1 MIVRVRRAFT
11 LSLAVLLASL
21 GACDGGGAGGGA
33 ASAGPV
39 SATIMGTVLYRE
51 RMMLPPGVELKVQLE
66 DISRADALAEVLAV
80 VTQTPEGGPPF
91 AFAIDYDAGRIDERR
106 RYALRA
112 TITLD
117 GNLMFTTTEYTD
129 PFQAGPIEM
138 MVERVP
144 QRVRQ

>member
-1 MIVRVRRAFT
+1 MTRLARWTGA
-11 LSLAVLLASL
+11 LSFVLLAPL
-21 GACDGGGAGGGA
+21 TGCGDGGAGGDA
-33 ASAGPV
+33 TSAEP
-39 SATIMGTVLYRE
+39 SPAKITGTVLYRE
-51 RMMLPPGVELKVQLE
+51 RMMLPPGAELKVQLE

-91 AFAIDYDAGRIDERR
+91 TFAIDYDAGRIDERH

-144 QRVRQ
+144 QRVPQ